1 MVPYHDRERVQNIF
15 FFKWHKATVV
25 SFYVTRY
32 PEKEATDR
40 QQTAHCGVTDLQCD
54 PHTKHHVVVGKTLV
68 YMEPAQPETAFS
80 HVVHDVQ
87 VAVLLKLLLR
97 PQDKRR
103 VDVDRSQYELGI
115 LAKGFHFADVV
126 ILYVTR

>member
-1 MVPYHDRERVQNIF
+1 M
-15 FFKWHKATVV
+15 
-25 SFYVTRY
+25 TRY
-32 PEKEATDR
+32 SEEDGTDK
-40 QQTAHCGVTDLQCD
+40 QQTAHCRVTDLQCD

-68 YMEPAQPETAFS
+68 YMEPALRETAFN

-97 PQDKRR
+97 PQDKKR
-103 VDVDRSQYELGI
+103 VDVGRSQDEIGI